1 MCFICTK
8 EIRKPLNNR
17 TLCIYVII
25 CVCIQVRKW
34 TPATRILLY
43 HPTKTKV
50 QSLLLASETTPFST
64 QLEHLG
70 AKDLVHMT
78 EVLHPK
84 DIALSSTVPFFCTV
98 IGSTEHTFQA
108 LAIQIRK
115 NLGNYCGPTDVNQTP
130 F

>member
-1 MCFICTK
+1 M
-8 EIRKPLNNR
+8 
-17 TLCIYVII
+17 
-25 CVCIQVRKW
+25 CIQVRKW

-70 AKDLVHMT
+70 AKDLVHMAD
-78 EVLHPK
+78 VLHHK